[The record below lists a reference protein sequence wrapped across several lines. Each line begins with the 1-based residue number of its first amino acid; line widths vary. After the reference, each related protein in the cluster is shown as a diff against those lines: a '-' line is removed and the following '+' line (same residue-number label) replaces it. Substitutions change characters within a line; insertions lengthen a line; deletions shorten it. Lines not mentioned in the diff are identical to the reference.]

1 VNASALPAVASA
13 VPDSRGAASEQADLA
28 LLRSF
33 EPIIRYTQGELFFPS
48 AIEPYLAECDLWAGS
63 TQRNRHLVLP
73 LGEVTTETLADAA
86 APPGESLFLRL
97 AQHPLNGVELARWN
111 LRPDRPA
118 FRSPG
123 RLARVGLFAR
133 LMDAGFNASLL
144 LRGRVPGG
152 TAAAAQVKYG
162 AAREHDPRYV
172 YLARVVREGGWIVL
186 HYLYFYWMND
196 WRSTFQ
202 GANDHEADLE
212 QAFVVLEDKGTE
224 PPRPVWFGYAA
235 HDYTGDDLR
244 RRWDDPLLVKEGDHP
259 VIFAGAGS
267 HAAYSEAGEYLTTV
281 PIPALRGLQRWLGG
295 VREFW
300 RDILRQGDPGDLAAR
315 FESALAVPFIDY
327 ARGDGVSIGPGQAEE
342 WTPVLVDD
350 STAWVDGYRGL
361 MGLDTRDRLGGERAP
376 AGPKYARS
384 GTVRQSWN
392 DPLGF
397 LGLWKVAPP
406 GRLPEV
412 LRERIA
418 GLEAEREEA
427 TSQAGALA
435 GALPGL
441 QAEARSLAADIS
453 FAGAAEARHAD
464 MEAREAELAS
474 LHARRAQLTD
484 SIEAVRSELARVEA
498 GDLGDPRAHLKHASR
513 PQPPEERRH
522 GMIVEVWS
530 ALSASLLLISMVALL
545 YLKLMPVWAA
555 ILIALGGYIV
565 LESLF
570 RRRFL
575 DLLLRVTVFLALVGA
590 AILVVTNAWLLVLAI
605 VLVIAVLT
613 LVDNVREIRIR

>member
-1 VNASALPAVASA
+1 MT
-13 VPDSRGAASEQADLA
+13 QADLQ
-28 LLRSF
+28 LLRAY
-33 EPIIRYTQGELFFPS
+33 EPVIRYTQGELFFPS
-48 AIEPYLAECDLWAGS
+48 AIEPYLAQCDLWAGS
-63 TQRNRHLVLP
+63 SQRDRRLLLP
-73 LGEVTTETLADAA
+73 VGQVTVDTLAAA
-86 APPGESLFLRL
+86 KAPPGESLFLRL
-97 AQHPLNGVELARWN
+97 VQHPLNGVELARWN
-111 LRPDRPA
+111 LRPDRPG
-118 FRSPG
+118 FHSPG

-133 LMDAGFNASLL
+133 LADAGFNASLL

-152 TAAAAQVKYG
+152 TAAAAQVKY
-162 AAREHDPRYV
+162 AKVQASDPRHV
-172 YLARVVREGGWIVL
+172 YHGRVVREGGWIVL

-212 QAFVVLEDKGTE
+212 QAFVVLEDRDGE
-224 PPRPVWFGYAA
+224 HPQPVWFGYAA

-244 RRWDDPLLVKEGDHP
+244 RRWDDPLLVREGDHP

-281 PIPALRGLQRWLGG
+281 PIPAFRGLQRWLRG

-300 RDILRQGDPGDLAAR
+300 RDILRQGDPGDIAAR

-327 ARGDGVSIGPGQAEE
+327 ARGDGVSIGPGQSAE
-342 WTPVLVDD
+342 WTPVMIDD
-350 STAWVDGYRGL
+350 STQWVDGFRGL
-361 MGLDTRDRLGGERAP
+361 MGLDTRDRFGGERAP
-376 AGPKYARS
+376 AGPKYGRS

-406 GRLPEV
+406 GRLPGV

-418 GLEAEREEA
+418 ALEAERGEVTA
-427 TSQAGALA
+427 AAAGLA
-435 GALPGL
+435 NALPGL
-441 QAEARSLAADIS
+441 QAEARSLAAETS
-453 FAGAAEARHAD
+453 FAAAAEERRTDVA
-464 MEAREAELAS
+464 AREAELAS
-474 LHARRAQLTD
+474 LYSKRAELTD
-484 SIEAVRSELARVEA
+484 SIGAARSELARVEA
-498 GDLGDPRAHLKHASR
+498 GDFGDPQAHLKHASR
-513 PQPPEERRH
+513 PQPPEERRQ

-530 ALSASLLLISMVALL
+530 ALSASLLLIAVVALL
-545 YLKLMPVWAA
+545 YLKLVPIGGA
-555 ILIALGGYIV
+555 ILLALGGYIV

-590 AILVVTNAWLLVLAI
+590 VILVVTNAWLLFLAI